1 MEQFLRPFAFHP
13 LPTLLVRQVLGHNPY
28 IAKGKPPLLVQWPFL
43 YPAVRDC
50 KDVSANTNLAA
61 ALALTYELEWIRLAA
76 DHGGFLPRL
85 DPLDADKSFADASQ
99 LVKVLFS
106 ALGRFPVDARLVAVI
121 SHDTNM
127 ILSVSS

>member
-1 MEQFLRPFAFHP
+1 M
-13 LPTLLVRQVLGHNPY
+13 RQELGHNPY

-50 KDVSANTNLAA
+50 KDVSANANLAA

-127 ILSVSS
+127 ILSVIS